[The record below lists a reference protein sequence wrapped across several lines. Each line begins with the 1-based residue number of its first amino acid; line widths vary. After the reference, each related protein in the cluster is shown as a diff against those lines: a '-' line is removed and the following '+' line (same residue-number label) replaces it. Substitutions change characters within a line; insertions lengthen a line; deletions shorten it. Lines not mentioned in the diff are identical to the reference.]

1 MDAFADADSGGSH
14 EAESIHRQSVGET
27 ELLLQLLVF
36 LERKRFGEIV
46 VGGRKILST
55 NEVGG
60 YEVPLID

>member
-1 MDAFADADSGGSH
+1 MDAFADADSGGPY
-14 EAESIHRQSVGET
+14 EAESVRRHGVGET

-36 LERKRFGEIV
+36 LEIKRFREIV
-46 VGGRKILST
+46 VGGRKILSA

>member
-1 MDAFADADSGGSH
+1 VRRHG
-14 EAESIHRQSVGET
+14 VGET

-36 LERKRFGEIV
+36 LEIKRFREIV
-46 VGGRKILST
+46 VGGRKILSA